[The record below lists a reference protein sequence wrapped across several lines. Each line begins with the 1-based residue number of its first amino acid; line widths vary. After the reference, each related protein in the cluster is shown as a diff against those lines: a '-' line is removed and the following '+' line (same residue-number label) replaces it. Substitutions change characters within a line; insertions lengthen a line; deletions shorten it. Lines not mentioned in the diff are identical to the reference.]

1 MKTNLPEQLTTAE
14 EAKSFLRELYKNGE
28 SYHPDDD
35 AQMVALEDVRTF
47 TSTEA
52 KNLNALMKQC
62 YELLPDPCEVLMDLY
77 LAERE

>member
-14 EAKSFLRELYKNGE
+14 EAKVFLTELYKNGE

-35 AQMVALEDVRTF
+35 AQIIALEAGRTF

-52 KNLNALMKQC
+52 KKLNDLMEQC
-62 YELLPDPCEVLMDLY
+62 FELLPDVKKMKP
-77 LAERE
+77 